1 LSTDS
6 DRDEGGD
13 KQSSDMEDRHITEF
27 VQYLE
32 NERDAS
38 PHTVANYRMD
48 VRQFAGFTWGTE
60 SKPPFAW
67 AGTDRFAAR
76 RFLVELQKS
85 GCEPS
90 TTGRKLSSLK
100 SFYRFLER
108 EDVVKQSPFA
118 GIAAPRRP
126 RKLPE
131 ILSVS
136 EVEKLLA
143 APSRVS
149 ARLKREAGKLDP
161 LRGYAALRDTALL
174 EVLYSTGGR
183 VSEIVG
189 LEEGQVDLLSGIV
202 RVRGK
207 GKKERLC
214 PLGRPACTA
223 IRAMQA
229 AEQVLRA
236 ERRSR
241 MESRPVFLNL
251 KGGRLT
257 SRSVERMMKKYLPE
271 AGLNPE
277 LTPHTLRHSFA
288 THMLDAG
295 ADLRSVQE
303 LLGHASLSTTQIY
316 THISVERL
324 KKVYQDAHPRA

>member
-1 LSTDS
+1 
-6 DRDEGGD
+6 
-13 KQSSDMEDRHITEF
+13 
-27 VQYLE
+27 
-32 NERDAS
+32 
-38 PHTVANYRMD
+38 
-48 VRQFAGFTWGTE
+48 
-60 SKPPFAW
+60 
-67 AGTDRFAAR
+67 
-76 RFLVELQKS
+76 
-85 GCEPS
+85 
-90 TTGRKLSSLK
+90 LSSLK
-100 SFYRFLER
+100 SFFRFLER
-108 EDVVKQSPFA
+108 EGILDQSPFA
-118 GIAAPRRP
+118 GISAPRRP

-131 ILSVS
+131 VLSVS

-143 APSRVS
+143 APG
-149 ARLKREAGKLDP
+149 RLAAKVRREEGGLDP
-161 LRGYAALRDTALL
+161 LREYAALRDAALL

-189 LEEGQVDLLSGIV
+189 LEEGQIDLLSGMV

-214 PLGRPACTA
+214 PLGRPACIA
-223 IRAMQA
+223 IGSMRA
-229 AEQVLRA
+229 AEHVLRA

-257 SRSVERMMKKYLPE
+257 SRSVERMMKKYLFE

-277 LTPHTLRHSFA
+277 LSPHTLRHSFA
-288 THMLDAG
+288 THLLDAG

>member
-1 LSTDS
+1 MQ
-6 DRDEGGD
+6 DRC
-13 KQSSDMEDRHITEF
+13 IAEF
-27 VQYLE
+27 LQYLD
-32 NERDAS
+32 NERNAS
-38 PHTVANYRMD
+38 PHTTANYRMD
-48 VRQFAGFTWGTE
+48 VRQFADFTWGVD

-67 AGTDRFAAR
+67 SEVDRFAAR

-108 EDVVKQSPFA
+108 ESVVSQSPFA
-118 GIAAPRRP
+118 GISAPRRS

-131 ILSVS
+131 ILSVG
-136 EVEKLLA
+136 EVEKLLS
-143 APSRVS
+143 APARVA
-149 ARLKREAGKLDP
+149 ARLRREEGTLDP
-161 LRGYAALRDTALL
+161 LREYAVLRDTALL

-189 LEEGQVDLLSGIV
+189 LEEGHVDLLSGIV

-214 PLGRPACTA
+214 PLGRPACNA

-229 AEQVLRA
+229 TEHVLRS

-257 SRSVERMMKKYLPE
+257 SRSVERMMKKYLLE

-324 KKVYQDAHPRA
+324 KKVYQEAHPRA